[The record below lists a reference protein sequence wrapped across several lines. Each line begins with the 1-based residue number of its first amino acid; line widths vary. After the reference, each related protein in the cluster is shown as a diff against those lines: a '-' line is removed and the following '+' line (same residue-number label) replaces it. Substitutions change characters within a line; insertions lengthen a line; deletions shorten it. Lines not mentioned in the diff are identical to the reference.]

1 MICTEDLFVPYKGV
15 CALFILSKATFKK
28 KKKKNGEKISQIN
41 GSFIDFFVCVH
52 QESCFIYIYKRIYIN
67 LGVKKVFIPMDS
79 HPLPFVLKKKR
90 REKAKAE

>member
-41 GSFIDFFVCVH
+41 GSFIDFFCVC
-52 QESCFIYIYKRIYIN
+52 SSRILLYIYI
-67 LGVKKVFIPMDS
+67 
-79 HPLPFVLKKKR
+79 
-90 REKAKAE
+90 